1 MSTKIERETKETK
14 ISLELSL
21 YGEGENSI
29 ETGIGFFDHMLE
41 AFSKHSLIDLNLKC
55 QGDIEVDFHHS
66 VEDVGI
72 VIGKAL
78 RKEIYP
84 IEKVERFGEAGVVMD
99 EALVSTTMDL
109 SNRAFLYF
117 DLKCD
122 GDIGDFDTELVEEF
136 FRALTFNAGISAHI
150 STIRGK
156 NKHHIVEAAFKSF
169 AVALRRAVTKNE
181 RVKIPSTKG
190 VL

>member
-29 ETGIGFFDHMLE
+29 KTGIGFFDHMLE

-122 GDIGDFDTELVEEF
+122 GNIGDFDTELVEEF